1 MIEENSFVSVG
12 AERLMMEANTRTRL
26 FTRLARH
33 TSPHRIAC
41 TDVHSLRSGQ
51 TQHES
56 ISGEVFRPRERIK
69 SQRDFQRVMNQQ
81 GNNFN
86 GKLMRIKYC
95 SNEGLKDVDCTRI
108 GIKVP
113 KKFVKRAVD
122 RNLMKRRIREIF
134 RRNKDAWPA
143 RTDFIVMC
151 NEMTLRAK
159 YDDVKSEFLY
169 WGNEFVPRMARKKQ
183 GDRGVRGGS
192 KGEHG
197 KKAAPPKED
206 TDHAA

>member
-1 MIEENSFVSVG
+1 MR
-12 AERLMMEANTRTRL
+12 AL
-26 FTRLARH
+26 
-33 TSPHRIAC
+33 
-41 TDVHSLRSGQ
+41 TDVHPLRSVKQ

-113 KKFVKRAVD
+113 KKFVKR
-122 RNLMKRRIREIF
+122 
-134 RRNKDAWPA
+134 
-143 RTDFIVMC
+143 
-151 NEMTLRAK
+151 
-159 YDDVKSEFLY
+159 EFLY
-169 WGNEFVPRMARKKQ
+169 WGTEYVPRMASKKQ

-192 KGEHG
+192 KGERG
-197 KKAAPPKED
+197 KKAAPPRED
-206 TDHAA
+206 TDRAA

>member
-1 MIEENSFVSVG
+1 
-12 AERLMMEANTRTRL
+12 
-26 FTRLARH
+26 
-33 TSPHRIAC
+33 
-41 TDVHSLRSGQ
+41 
-51 TQHES
+51 
-56 ISGEVFRPRERIK
+56 
-69 SQRDFQRVMNQQ
+69 MNQQ

-143 RTDFIVMC
+143 RMDFIVMC
-151 NEMTLRAK
+151 NETTLRAK
-159 YDDVKSEFLY
+159 YEDVKS
-169 WGNEFVPRMARKKQ
+169 GVFVLGYRIRAANGEQKARRWRRQGRKQ
-183 GDRGVRGGS
+183 GGTRKEGRPAKRRHGS
-192 KGEHG
+192 RSVM
-197 KKAAPPKED
+197 
-206 TDHAA
+206 

>member
-1 MIEENSFVSVG
+1 MR
-12 AERLMMEANTRTRL
+12 AL
-26 FTRLARH
+26 
-33 TSPHRIAC
+33 
-41 TDVHSLRSGQ
+41 TDVHPLRSVKQ

-143 RTDFIVMC
+143 RTDLIVMC
-151 NEMTLRAK
+151 NETTLKAK
-159 YDDVKSEFLY
+159 YEDVKREFLY
-169 WGNEFVPRMARKKQ
+169 WGTEYVPRMASKKQ

-192 KGEHG
+192 KGERG
-197 KKAAPPKED
+197 KKAAPPRED
-206 TDHAA
+206 TDRAA